1 VVDTRL
7 FVGVEG
13 EQGRRVL
20 AEGRVVRGDDAS
32 VTVHFADGV
41 SLRPGTQLPV
51 YKSIAGQFF
60 QQPAVVVGGGP
71 EGVRLHLVGP
81 AKSAE
86 RRRTFR
92 ACPRDRHVPVGVE
105 GFPDCDLADISPE
118 GVGVVSIVAMP
129 VGAYVQARFEID
141 GHPIDGSFVVHC
153 AKTLPCG
160 RTRYG
165 LKVPG
170 RPIDMTRRLRAVMNV
185 LQNAGQLRDAA

>member
-1 VVDTRL
+1 MVDTRL
-7 FVGVEG
+7 FVSVEG

-20 AEGRVVRGDDAS
+20 AEGRVVRGDESS
-32 VTVHFADGV
+32 VTVAFADRV
-41 SLRPGTQLPV
+41 SLRPGAQLPI
-51 YKSIAGQFF
+51 YRTIAGQFF
-60 QQPAVVVGGGP
+60 EQPAVVVGGGP
-71 EGVRLHLVGP
+71 EGIRFDLVGP

-86 RRRTFR
+86 RRRAFR
-92 ACPRDRHVPVGVE
+92 ACLRDRYVSVGVE
-105 GFPDCDLADISPE
+105 GFPDCELTDLSPE
-118 GVGVVSIVAMP
+118 GLGVISVVAMR
-129 VGAYVQARFEID
+129 VGEYVQARFEID

-170 RPIDMTRRLRAVMNV
+170 RPIDMTRRLRAVMTL